1 MAQQTYDFRDFYI
14 RYKGHPLYRNG
25 VLEQD
30 DVVSVII
37 QKYEMILFTDQ
48 GELLGDTNFGCNLEE
63 LLYETNVDSNVVI
76 QTITNQIAQYIPELV
91 NMNYELSVSFVQDS
105 YNYQDIMYIY
115 FQLADYEVYA
125 QIGNQYGG
133 F

>member
-1 MAQQTYDFRDFYI
+1 
-14 RYKGHPLYRNG
+14 
-25 VLEQD
+25 
-30 DVVSVII
+30 
-37 QKYEMILFTDQ
+37 
-48 GELLGDTNFGCNLEE
+48 
-63 LLYETNVDSNVVI
+63 
-76 QTITNQIAQYIPELV
+76 
-91 NMNYELSVSFVQDS
+91 MNYELSVSFVQDS